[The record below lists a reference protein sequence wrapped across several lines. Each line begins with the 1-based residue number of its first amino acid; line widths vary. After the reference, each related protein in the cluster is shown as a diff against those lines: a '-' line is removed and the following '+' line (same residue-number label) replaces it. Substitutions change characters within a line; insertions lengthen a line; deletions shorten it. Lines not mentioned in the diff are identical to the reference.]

1 VVRSR
6 ASALRSPLPSSSS
19 VVGADLRD
27 DDPLIDFTAR
37 SIDPSPTSMR
47 LLPIRPRSRCELHS
61 LRTFPPSPLHSRALQ
76 VVSNAAIPYGAAGV
90 VVTCDKGKEKHAVRD
105 VIRYM
110 NESYETLVPSAR
122 QDERHDER
130 KNKSEGDVSDALEAE
145 LRALKEEGGDGDGKV
160 EGGDGDTERRPS
172 RDRFKALKLDFRACA
187 FIQARPRSITL
198 VPIRP
203 RSRRELHS
211 LRKDFLLSR
220 RISPPTHPSVS
231 IPAID
236 AFQVHP

>member
-1 VVRSR
+1 
-6 ASALRSPLPSSSS
+6 
-19 VVGADLRD
+19 
-27 DDPLIDFTAR
+27 
-37 SIDPSPTSMR
+37 
-47 LLPIRPRSRCELHS
+47 
-61 LRTFPPSPLHSRALQ
+61 
-76 VVSNAAIPYGAAGV
+76 
-90 VVTCDKGKEKHAVRD
+90 VTCDKGKEKHAVRD
-105 VIRYM
+105 VIRYV

-122 QDERHDER
+122 RDERHDER

-231 IPAID
+231 IPAIY

>member
-1 VVRSR
+1 M
-6 ASALRSPLPSSSS
+6 
-19 VVGADLRD
+19 
-27 DDPLIDFTAR
+27 
-37 SIDPSPTSMR
+37 TS
-47 LLPIRPRSRCELHS
+47 LPRSSYDL
-61 LRTFPPSPLHSRALQ
+61 PPSPLHSRALQ

-105 VIRYM
+105 VIRYV

-122 QDERHDER
+122 RDERHDER

-187 FIQARPRSITL
+187 FIQARPPFS
-198 VPIRP
+198 
-203 RSRRELHS
+203 SHW
-211 LRKDFLLSR
+211 
-220 RISPPTHPSVS
+220 SPYDRVRVVNF
-231 IPAID
+231 IP
-236 AFQVHP
+236 